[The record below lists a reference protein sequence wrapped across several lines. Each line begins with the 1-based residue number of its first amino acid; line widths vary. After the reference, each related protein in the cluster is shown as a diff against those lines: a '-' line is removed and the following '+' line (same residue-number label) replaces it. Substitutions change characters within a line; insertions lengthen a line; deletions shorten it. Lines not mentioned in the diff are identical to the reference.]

1 MINLKN
7 KFSPLTLF
15 LLKAGGVYAAWQ
27 LMYDLVVLPNGRLDT
42 WLSITGVKL
51 ASAGLSFLGWEIETA
66 GRFIACT
73 GNRGVEIQNGCN
85 GMDLLGLYAGF
96 IIAYS
101 GDMKKRLMF
110 IAGGI
115 GLIFIANV
123 FRIAFF
129 ALSNLYFPQ
138 YWEPVHYYSSYVF
151 FYPIVLTLWYLW
163 TTVSDHSDIFSG
175 ESFSSA

>member
-1 MINLKN
+1 MINIKSR
-7 KFSPLTLF
+7 FSPLTLF

-27 LMYDLVVLPNGRLDT
+27 LVYDFVVLPDGRIDT

-51 ASAGLSFLGWEIETA
+51 AAAGLSFVGWEIETA
-66 GRFIACT
+66 GRFIACA

-96 IIAYS
+96 IIAYP
-101 GDMKKRLMF
+101 GVLKKRMAF
-110 IAGGI
+110 IVGGI

-129 ALSNLYFPQ
+129 VLANLYYPNAWDPIHQ
-138 YWEPVHYYSSYVF
+138 WSSYVF

-163 TTVSDHSDIFSG
+163 TTVSDRNDIFSG
-175 ESFSSA
+175 ASLSSA

>member
-1 MINLKN
+1 MINIKN
-7 KFSPLTLF
+7 RFSPLTVFLF
-15 LLKAGGVYAAWQ
+15 KAGSVYAAWQ
-27 LMYDLVVLPNGRLDT
+27 LIYDLVVLPDGRLDT
-42 WLSITGVKL
+42 WLSFTGVKL
-51 ASAGLSFLGWEIETA
+51 AAAGLTFLGWEIETA
-66 GRFIACT
+66 DRFIACV

-101 GDMKKRLMF
+101 GDMKKRVMF
-110 IAGGI
+110 IIGGI

-138 YWEPVHYYSSYVF
+138 YWEPVHYYSSFVF

-163 TTVSDHSDIFSG
+163 TTMNDHTDIFSG
-175 ESFSSA
+175 GSFSSV

>member
-1 MINLKN
+1 MINIKSR
-7 KFSPLTLF
+7 FSPLTLF
-15 LLKAGGVYAAWQ
+15 LLKAGGVYAVWQ
-27 LMYDLVVLPNGRLDT
+27 LLYDLVILPDGRVDT

-51 ASAGLSFLGWEIETA
+51 AAAGLSFVGWEIETA

-73 GNRGVEIQNGCN
+73 GNRGIEIQNGCN

-101 GDMKKRLMF
+101 GDAKKRLMF
-110 IAGGI
+110 IAGGMGI
-115 GLIFIANV
+115 LLIANV

-138 YWEPVHYYSSYVF
+138 HWEPVHVYSSYIF

-163 TTVSDHSDIFSG
+163 TTVSDHTDIFSG
-175 ESFSSA
+175 GSFSSA